1 MMAWSVIETPTV
13 RSLAL
18 LRMTLSELQP
28 HEIDQKLAPKVEH
41 SAPGIF
47 YVARC
52 RLFENAF
59 MNVVRDLVSQIVLH
73 FYLNLFLVQ
82 RVNPGGIHTVSAEKF
97 AMALIKLPE

>member
-1 MMAWSVIETPTV
+1 
-13 RSLAL
+13 
-18 LRMTLSELQP
+18 MTLSELQP
-28 HEIDQKLAPKVEH
+28 HQVDQKLAPEIKH
-41 SAPGIF
+41 PAPGIF
-47 YVARC
+47 YLARR

-82 RVNPGGIHTVSAEKF
+82 RVNPSWIHAISPEKF